1 MRVGDKEVDYLQS
14 ALCYLLTVDYRTLI
28 IIFQLLILLYIM
40 CKNMKKMFLLLAVIA
55 AMVACTNK
63 KECTHKH
70 PCFAYDASIYEL
82 NTRQFT
88 PEGTFAAAEA
98 ELPRLAELGYDIIW
112 IMPIQPIGELER
124 KGGLGS
130 YYAIKDY
137 CAFNPEFGTREDFAS
152 FLAKAHELG
161 IKVILDWVANHT
173 APDHAWTLNEGWH
186 MRDSLGN
193 LVVNY
198 DWYDI
203 AELNYDNQDMRDA
216 MFRSLEWW
224 MDTIGVDGF
233 RCDVAHEI
241 PTDFWE
247 YAFDSLRVKHPAMFT
262 LCESE
267 NLDLTQKAFDM
278 YYGWEFHH
286 LMNAVAKQEK
296 GIDDL
301 WAYFAKADTVY
312 PASAIRMNFTSNH
325 DENSWA
331 GTEFERMG
339 QKAAKAMAMFTYI
352 APGMPL
358 TYTGQEFGNVRR
370 LRFFDKDTLEYD
382 PTNTFEDF
390 YKMANTMR
398 ADNPALYSN
407 ELGGKLERIEMPEG
421 IEKIFACRRVV
432 EGNEVYAF
440 FNFSNESR
448 VVALD
453 KILPEAEPKS
463 VIALND
469 VSDSTLDRLKIKEWS
484 CVIYCY

>member
-1 MRVGDKEVDYLQS
+1 
-14 ALCYLLTVDYRTLI
+14 
-28 IIFQLLILLYIM
+28 
-40 CKNMKKMFLLLAVIA
+40 MKKLFLLLAVVA

-63 KECTHKH
+63 KECAHKH

-137 CAFNPEFGTREDFAS
+137 CDFNPEFGTREDFAS

-173 APDHAWTLNEGWH
+173 APDHPWTLNEGWH

-241 PTDFWE
+241 PTDFWNF
-247 YAFDSLRVKHPAMFT
+247 AFDSLRVKHPAMFT

-267 NLDLTQKAFDM
+267 NVDLTLTAFNM
-278 YYGWEFHH
+278 YYGWELHH
-286 LMNAVAKQEK
+286 LMNNVAKGEK
-296 GIDDL
+296 GVEDMWD
-301 WAYFAKADTVY
+301 YFAKADTVFPEY
-312 PASAIRMNFTSNH
+312 AIRMNFTSNH

-339 QKAAKAMAMFTYI
+339 DAANVMALFTYVV
-352 APGMPL
+352 PGMPL
-358 TYTGQEFGNVRR
+358 TYTGQEVGNVRR
-370 LRFFDKDTLEYD
+370 LRFFDKDTVE
-382 PTNTFEDF
+382 PTPYYCDYVYRMGND
-390 YKMANTMR
+390 MR
-398 ADNPALYSN
+398 ATNPALYTN
-407 ELGGKLERIEMPEG
+407 ELGAKMERIELPAN
-421 IEKIFACRRVV
+421 IEKIFACRRAV

-453 KILPEAEPKS
+453 KILPEAEPKN
-463 VIALND
+463 ILALND
-469 VSDSTLDRLKIKEWS
+469 IYDSTLDRMKIKPWS

>member
-1 MRVGDKEVDYLQS
+1 
-14 ALCYLLTVDYRTLI
+14 
-28 IIFQLLILLYIM
+28 
-40 CKNMKKMFLLLAVIA
+40 MKKLFLLLAVVA

-63 KECTHKH
+63 KECAHKH

-137 CAFNPEFGTREDFAS
+137 CDFNPEFGTREDFAS

-173 APDHAWTLNEGWH
+173 APDHPWTLNEGWH

-241 PTDFWE
+241 PTDFWNF
-247 YAFDSLRVKHPAMFT
+247 AFDSLRVKHPAMFT

-267 NLDLTQKAFDM
+267 NVDLTLTAFNM
-278 YYGWEFHH
+278 YYGWELHH
-286 LMNAVAKQEK
+286 LMNNVAKGEK
-296 GIDDL
+296 GVEDMWD
-301 WAYFAKADTVY
+301 YFAKADTVFPEY
-312 PASAIRMNFTSNH
+312 AIRMNFTSNH

-339 QKAAKAMAMFTYI
+339 DAANVMALFTYVV
-352 APGMPL
+352 PGMPL
-358 TYTGQEFGNVRR
+358 TYTGQEVGNVRR
-370 LRFFDKDTLEYD
+370 LRFFDKDTVE
-382 PTNTFEDF
+382 PTPYYCDYVYRMGND
-390 YKMANTMR
+390 MR
-398 ADNPALYSN
+398 ATNPALYTN
-407 ELGGKLERIEMPEG
+407 ELGAKMERIELPAN
-421 IEKIFACRRVV
+421 IEKIFACRRAV

-453 KILPEAEPKS
+453 KILPEAEPKN
-463 VIALND
+463 ILALND
-469 VSDSTLDRLKIKEWS
+469 IYDSTLDRMKIRPWS

>member
-1 MRVGDKEVDYLQS
+1 
-14 ALCYLLTVDYRTLI
+14 
-28 IIFQLLILLYIM
+28 
-40 CKNMKKMFLLLAVIA
+40 MKKLFLLLAVIA

-63 KECTHKH
+63 KECTHEH
-70 PCFAYDASIYEL
+70 PCYVYNASIYEL

-296 GIDDL
+296 GIEDL

>member
-1 MRVGDKEVDYLQS
+1 
-14 ALCYLLTVDYRTLI
+14 
-28 IIFQLLILLYIM
+28 
-40 CKNMKKMFLLLAVIA
+40 MKKLFLFLAVIA
-55 AMVACTNK
+55 AMVACNK
-63 KECTHKH
+63 KERTYEH

-152 FLAKAHELG
+152 FLNKAHELG

-203 AELNYDNQDMRDA
+203 AELNYDNQAMRDA

-296 GIDDL
+296 GIEDL

-358 TYTGQEFGNVRR
+358 TYTGQEFANVRR

-382 PTNTFEDF
+382 PANTFEDF

-398 ADNPALYSN
+398 ADNPALFSN

-421 IEKIFACRRVV
+421 IEKIFACRRAV

-448 VVALD
+448 VVSLD
-453 KILPEAEPKS
+453 KILPEGEPKS

>member
-1 MRVGDKEVDYLQS
+1 
-14 ALCYLLTVDYRTLI
+14 
-28 IIFQLLILLYIM
+28 
-40 CKNMKKMFLLLAVIA
+40 MFLLLAVIA

-63 KECTHKH
+63 KECTHEH
-70 PCFAYDASIYEL
+70 PCYVYNASIYEL

-267 NLDLTQKAFDM
+267 NLDLTQKAFNM

-296 GIDDL
+296 GIEDL

-453 KILPEAEPKS
+453 KILPKAEPKS

>member
-1 MRVGDKEVDYLQS
+1 
-14 ALCYLLTVDYRTLI
+14 
-28 IIFQLLILLYIM
+28 
-40 CKNMKKMFLLLAVIA
+40 MKKLFLFLAVVA
-55 AMVACTNK
+55 TMVACTNK
-63 KECTHKH
+63 KECAHVH
-70 PCFAYDASIYEL
+70 PCYAYNASIYEL

-173 APDHAWTLNEGWH
+173 APDHPWTLNDGWH

-203 AELNYDNQDMRDA
+203 AELNYDNQAMREA
-216 MFRSLEWW
+216 MFSSLEWW
-224 MDTIGVDGF
+224 MDSIGIDGF

-247 YAFDSLRVKHPAMFT
+247 YAFDSLRVKHPNMFT

-267 NLDLTQKAFDM
+267 NVELTYKAFDM

-286 LMNAVAKQEK
+286 LMNGVAKGEK
-296 GIDDL
+296 SVDDL
-301 WAYFAKADTVY
+301 WNYFAKADTVFPDY
-312 PASAIRMNFTSNH
+312 AIRMNFTSNH

-339 QKAAKAMAMFTYI
+339 NAAKAMAMFTYVV
-352 APGMPL
+352 PGMPL
-358 TYTGQEFGNVRR
+358 TYTGQELCNVRR

-382 PTNTFEDF
+382 P
-390 YKMANTMR
+390 ANTNEHIYKAANDMR
-398 ADNPALYSN
+398 ANNPALYSN
-407 ELGGKLERIEMPEG
+407 ELGAKMERVELEDAD
-421 IEKIFACRRVV
+421 KIFACRRSLDD
-432 EGNEVYAF
+432 NEVYGF
-440 FNFSNESR
+440 FNFSNEPR
-448 VVALD
+448 
-453 KILPEAEPKS
+453 
-463 VIALND
+463 VIALGNVLPIKSPKLMITLND
-469 VSDSTLDRLKIKEWS
+469 TIDSTLDRMKIQAWS

>member
-1 MRVGDKEVDYLQS
+1 
-14 ALCYLLTVDYRTLI
+14 
-28 IIFQLLILLYIM
+28 
-40 CKNMKKMFLLLAVIA
+40 MKKLFLLLAVV
-55 AMVACTNK
+55 AMMVSCGSK
-63 KECTHKH
+63 KECTHVH
-70 PCFAYDASIYEL
+70 PCFVYDASIYEL

-137 CAFNPEFGTREDFAS
+137 CAFNPEFGTRDDFAS
-152 FLAKAHELG
+152 FLNKAHELG

-173 APDHAWTLNEGWH
+173 APDHPWTLNEGWH
-186 MRDSLGN
+186 MRDSLGQ

-203 AELNYDNQDMRDA
+203 AELNYDNQAMRDA

-247 YAFDSLRVKHPAMFT
+247 YAFDSLRVKHPDMFT

-267 NLDLTQKAFDM
+267 NLDLTQKAFNM

-296 GIDDL
+296 DVEDL
-301 WAYFAKADTVY
+301 WAYFAKADSVY
-312 PASAIRMNFTSNH
+312 PESAIRMNFTSNH

-339 QKAAKAMAMFTYI
+339 DAAKVMAMLTYVV
-352 APGMPL
+352 PGMPL
-358 TYTGQEFGNVRR
+358 TYTGQELGNVRR

-382 PTNTFEDF
+382 SENTNEFS
-390 YKMANTMR
+390 YRLWNGMR
-398 ADNPALYSN
+398 RDNPALYTN
-407 ELGGKLERIEMPEG
+407 ELGAKMERVVLGEG
-421 IEKIFACRRVV
+421 FEKVFACRRAV
-432 EGNEVYAF
+432 EGNEVYGF
-440 FNFSNESR
+440 FNFSDEF
-448 VVALD
+448 VTIPVGG
-453 KILPEAEPKS
+453 ILPEKERKNNIYLRITEDLMPEA
-463 VIALND
+463 
-469 VSDSTLDRLKIKEWS
+469 LKIDPWS
-484 CVIYCY
+484 AAVIIY

>member
-1 MRVGDKEVDYLQS
+1 
-14 ALCYLLTVDYRTLI
+14 
-28 IIFQLLILLYIM
+28 
-40 CKNMKKMFLLLAVIA
+40 MKKLFLFLAVVA

-63 KECTHKH
+63 KECTHVH

-152 FLAKAHELG
+152 FLNKAHELG

-173 APDHAWTLNEGWH
+173 APDHPWTLNDGWH
-186 MRDSLGN
+186 MRDSLGR

-203 AELNYDNQDMRDA
+203 AELNYDNQEMCDA

-224 MDTIGVDGF
+224 MDTIGIDGF

-247 YAFDSLRVKHPAMFT
+247 YAFDSLRVKHPKMFT

-267 NLDLTQKAFDM
+267 NLDLTQTAFDM
-278 YYGWEFHH
+278 YYGWELHH
-286 LMNAVAKQEK
+286 LMNGVAKGEK
-296 GIDDL
+296 SVEDL
-301 WAYFAKADTVY
+301 WSYFNKVDTVFPDY
-312 PASAIRMNFTSNH
+312 AIRMNFTSNH

-339 QKAAKAMAMFTYI
+339 DAAKVMAMFTYMV
-352 APGMPL
+352 PGMPL
-358 TYTGQEFGNVRR
+358 TYTGQELGNVRR

-382 PTNTFEDF
+382 P
-390 YKMANTMR
+390 ANTNEFVYRLCNSMR
-398 ADNPALYSN
+398 RDNPALYSN
-407 ELGGKLERIEMPEG
+407 ELGGKMERIELGEG
-421 IEKIFACRRVV
+421 FEKVFACRRAI
-432 EGNEVYAF
+432 EGNEVYGF
-440 FNFSNESR
+440 FNFSDEF
-448 VVALD
+448 VTIPAGD
-453 KILPEAEPKS
+453 ILPKKERKNNIYLRISEDLMPEA
-463 VIALND
+463 
-469 VSDSTLDRLKIKEWS
+469 LKIDPWS
-484 CVIYCY
+484 CAIYCY

>member
-1 MRVGDKEVDYLQS
+1 
-14 ALCYLLTVDYRTLI
+14 
-28 IIFQLLILLYIM
+28 
-40 CKNMKKMFLLLAVIA
+40 MKKLFLFLAVV
-55 AMVACTNK
+55 AMMVSCGSK
-63 KECTHKH
+63 KECAHVH

-137 CAFNPEFGTREDFAS
+137 CDFNPEFGTREDFAS

-173 APDHAWTLNEGWH
+173 APDHPWTLNEGWH

-241 PTDFWE
+241 PTDFWNF
-247 YAFDSLRVKHPAMFT
+247 AFDSLRVKHPAMFT

-267 NLDLTQKAFDM
+267 NVDLTLTAFNM
-278 YYGWEFHH
+278 YYGWELHH
-286 LMNAVAKQEK
+286 LMNNVAKGEK
-296 GIDDL
+296 GVEDMWD
-301 WAYFAKADTVY
+301 YFAKADTVFPEY
-312 PASAIRMNFTSNH
+312 AIRMNFTSNH

-339 QKAAKAMAMFTYI
+339 DAANVMALFTYVV
-352 APGMPL
+352 PGMPL
-358 TYTGQEFGNVRR
+358 TYTGQEVGNVRR
-370 LRFFDKDTLEYD
+370 LRFFDKDTVE
-382 PTNTFEDF
+382 PTPYYCDYVYRMGND
-390 YKMANTMR
+390 MR
-398 ADNPALYSN
+398 ATNPALYTN
-407 ELGGKLERIEMPEG
+407 ELGAKMERIELPAN
-421 IEKIFACRRVV
+421 IEKIFACRRAV

-453 KILPEAEPKS
+453 KILPEAEPKN
-463 VIALND
+463 ILALND
-469 VSDSTLDRLKIKEWS
+469 IYDSTLDRMKIKPWS

>member
-1 MRVGDKEVDYLQS
+1 M
-14 ALCYLLTVDYRTLI
+14 
-28 IIFQLLILLYIM
+28 
-40 CKNMKKMFLLLAVIA
+40 
-55 AMVACTNK
+55 
-63 KECTHKH
+63 
-70 PCFAYDASIYEL
+70 
-82 NTRQFT
+82 
-88 PEGTFAAAEA
+88 
-98 ELPRLAELGYDIIW
+98 
-112 IMPIQPIGELER
+112 
-124 KGGLGS
+124 
-130 YYAIKDY
+130 
-137 CAFNPEFGTREDFAS
+137 
-152 FLAKAHELG
+152 G
-161 IKVILDWVANHT
+161 IRVILDWVANHT

-203 AELNYDNQDMRDA
+203 AELNYDNQAMRDA

-296 GIDDL
+296 GIEDL

-358 TYTGQEFGNVRR
+358 TYTGQEFANVRR

-382 PTNTFEDF
+382 PANTFEDF
-390 YKMANTMR
+390 YKMANAMR
-398 ADNPALYSN
+398 ADNPALFSN

-421 IEKIFACRRVV
+421 IEKIFACRRAV

-453 KILPEAEPKS
+453 KILPEGEPKS
-463 VIALND
+463 VVALND

>member
-1 MRVGDKEVDYLQS
+1 
-14 ALCYLLTVDYRTLI
+14 
-28 IIFQLLILLYIM
+28 
-40 CKNMKKMFLLLAVIA
+40 MKKLFLLLAVVA
-55 AMVACTNK
+55 ALVSCGSK
-63 KECTHKH
+63 KEATYH
-70 PCFAYDASIYEL
+70 PEFAYDASIYEL

-152 FLAKAHELG
+152 FLNKAHELG

-173 APDHAWTLNEGWH
+173 APDHPWTMNEGWH
-186 MRDSLGN
+186 MRDSLGR

-224 MDTIGVDGF
+224 MDTIGIDGF

-241 PTDFWE
+241 PTDFWNT
-247 YAFDSLRVKHPAMFT
+247 AFDSLRVKHPAMFT

-267 NLDLTQKAFDM
+267 NVDLTYTAFNM
-278 YYGWEFHH
+278 YYGWELHH
-286 LMNAVAKQEK
+286 LMNNVAKGEK
-296 GIDDL
+296 GVEDL
-301 WAYFAKADTVY
+301 WDYFAKADSVFPEY
-312 PASAIRMNFTSNH
+312 AIRMNFTSNH

-339 QKAAKAMAMFTYI
+339 NAAQVMALFTYVV
-352 APGMPL
+352 PGMPL
-358 TYTGQEFGNVRR
+358 TYTGQEVGNVRR
-370 LRFFDKDTLEYD
+370 LRFFDKDTVE
-382 PTNTFEDF
+382 PTPYFCDYVYRMGND
-390 YKMANTMR
+390 MR
-398 ADNPALYSN
+398 ATNPALRTN
-407 ELGGKLERIEMPEG
+407 ELGGKMERIELPEG

-453 KILPEAEPKS
+453 KILPAAEPKNTLS
-463 VIALND
+463 LHDIY
-469 VSDSTLDRLKIKEWS
+469 DSTLDQMKIKAWS
-484 CVIYCY
+484 CVIYCF

>member
-1 MRVGDKEVDYLQS
+1 
-14 ALCYLLTVDYRTLI
+14 
-28 IIFQLLILLYIM
+28 
-40 CKNMKKMFLLLAVIA
+40 MKKLFLFLAVVA
-55 AMVACTNK
+55 MMVACTSK
-63 KECTHKH
+63 KECAHKH
-70 PCFAYDASIYEL
+70 PCFVYDASIYEL

-152 FLAKAHELG
+152 FLNKAHELG

-173 APDHAWTLNEGWH
+173 APDHPWTLNEGWH
-186 MRDSLGN
+186 MRDSLGR

-267 NLDLTQKAFDM
+267 NVDLTYTAFNM

-286 LMNAVAKQEK
+286 LMNGVAKGEK
-296 GIDDL
+296 SVEDM
-301 WAYFAKADTVY
+301 WNYFAKVDTVFPDY
-312 PASAIRMNFTSNH
+312 AIRMNFTSNH

-339 QKAAKAMAMFTYI
+339 KAADVMAMLTYVV
-352 APGMPL
+352 PGMPL
-358 TYTGQEFGNVRR
+358 TYTGQEVGNTRR
-370 LRFFDKDTLEYD
+370 LRFFDKDTVAVDE
-382 PTNTFEDF
+382 NFCDF
-390 YKMANTMR
+390 VYRMGNEMHASY
-398 ADNPALYSN
+398 PALYTN
-407 ELGGKLERIEMPEG
+407 ELGAKMERVELGEG
-421 IEKIFACRRVV
+421 MENVFACRRAV

-440 FNFSNESR
+440 FNFSDEVVELPTEVLPADAEILNR
-448 VVALD
+448 VYLRVAD
-453 KILPEAEPKS
+453 DQLPAS
-463 VIALND
+463 I
-469 VSDSTLDRLKIKEWS
+469 TLDAWG
-484 CVIYCY
+484 CAVIIY

>member
-1 MRVGDKEVDYLQS
+1 
-14 ALCYLLTVDYRTLI
+14 
-28 IIFQLLILLYIM
+28 
-40 CKNMKKMFLLLAVIA
+40 
-55 AMVACTNK
+55 
-63 KECTHKH
+63 
-70 PCFAYDASIYEL
+70 
-82 NTRQFT
+82 
-88 PEGTFAAAEA
+88 
-98 ELPRLAELGYDIIW
+98 
-112 IMPIQPIGELER
+112 
-124 KGGLGS
+124 
-130 YYAIKDY
+130 
-137 CAFNPEFGTREDFAS
+137 
-152 FLAKAHELG
+152 
-161 IKVILDWVANHT
+161 
-173 APDHAWTLNEGWH
+173 

-203 AELNYDNQDMRDA
+203 AELNYDNQAMRDA

-267 NLDLTQKAFDM
+267 NLDLTQKAFNM

-301 WAYFAKADTVY
+301 WAYFAKADSVY
-312 PASAIRMNFTSNH
+312 PETAIRMNFTSNH

-339 QKAAKAMAMFTYI
+339 DAAKVMALFTYMV
-352 APGMPL
+352 PGMPL
-358 TYTGQEFGNVRR
+358 TYTGQELGNVRR

-382 PTNTFEDF
+382 P
-390 YKMANTMR
+390 ANTNEHIYKAANDMR
-398 ADNPALYSN
+398 ANNPALYSN
-407 ELGGKLERIEMPEG
+407 ELGAKMERVELEAAD
-421 IEKIFACRRVV
+421 KIFACRRSL
-432 EGNEVYAF
+432 EDNEVYGF
-440 FNFSNESR
+440 FNFS
-448 VVALD
+448 D
-453 KILPEAEPKS
+453 EPR
-463 VIALND
+463 VIALGNVLPIKSPKLVITLND
-469 VSDSTLDRLKIKEWS
+469 TIDSTLDRMKIQAWS

>member
-1 MRVGDKEVDYLQS
+1 
-14 ALCYLLTVDYRTLI
+14 
-28 IIFQLLILLYIM
+28 
-40 CKNMKKMFLLLAVIA
+40 MKKLFLFLAVVA

-63 KECTHKH
+63 KECTHVH

-224 MDTIGVDGF
+224 MDTIGIDGF

-278 YYGWEFHH
+278 YYGWELHH
-286 LMNAVAKQEK
+286 LMNGVAKGEK
-296 GIDDL
+296 SVEDL
-301 WAYFAKADTVY
+301 WSYFNKVDTVFPDY
-312 PASAIRMNFTSNH
+312 AIRMNFTSNH

-407 ELGGKLERIEMPEG
+407 ELGGKLERIEMSEG